1 MSHFKKPPDENG
13 LRAYVCA
20 CCWKPPSRT
29 LVSRIDTSTLVL
41 LSGRD
46 FRLSLPGRFGWLLLL
61 CIHMLDTFNIWLWF
75 SVAFLQLHFAAML
88 SLDFLDDV
96 RRMNKRQVGN
106 TGSFHRTLLLL
117 LCMSTKLTLA
127 AMCALMRNNVS
138 LVRVLSH
145 KLHFS
150 QRAFISVKYSK
161 HKYTRRV
168 L

>member
-29 LVSRIDTSTLVL
+29 LVSRIDTSTLVP

-75 SVAFLQLHFAAML
+75 SVAFLQSHFAAML

-96 RRMNKRQVGN
+96 RRMNKRQVGK
-106 TGSFHRTLLLL
+106 HRLI
-117 LCMSTKLTLA
+117 SQDFA
-127 AMCALMRNNVS
+127 AASLYELKANVSRYARFMRNYVS

-150 QRAFISVKYSK
+150 HRAFIAVKYSK

>member
-1 MSHFKKPPDENG
+1 MKTDCTRTYA
-13 LRAYVCA
+13 RAAGNLPRALSYRESTPQPSCPSVGGTSAWAYPEDLDGCCFCA
-20 CCWKPPSRT
+20 SICSI
-29 LVSRIDTSTLVL
+29 LSTF
-41 LSGRD
+41 D
-46 FRLSLPGRFGWLLLL
+46 
-61 CIHMLDTFNIWLWF
+61 WF
-75 SVAFLQLHFAAML
+75 SVAFLQSHFAAML

-117 LCMSTKLTLA
+117 LCMSSKLTLA

-150 QRAFISVKYSK
+150 HRAFISVKYFK